1 MANTKFSYPIEITW
15 YIVFDDNQNVISYGQ
30 VTPQQV
36 METKWSEVFYFEDEN
51 SWVEMLID
59 NGINPFPVEDL
70 AEDEE

>member
-1 MANTKFSYPIEITW
+1 MANTKFSYPNEITW
-15 YIVFDDNQNVISYGQ
+15 FIVFDDNQNVISYGQ

>member
-1 MANTKFSYPIEITW
+1 MANTKFSYPNEITW
-15 YIVFDDNQNVISYGQ
+15 FIVFDDNQNVISYGQ

-59 NGINPFPVEDL
+59 NGINPFPVED
-70 AEDEE
+70 EE